1 MAKSEF
7 AYSKAWRG
15 GQNLNPVV
23 DSVLNNIS
31 DFFNIKRPKRRFLW
45 RRSRWADWWTRLTQ
59 V

>member
-31 DFFNIKRPKRRFLW
+31 DFLYIKRPKRRFSGEGVDGRIGGL
-45 RRSRWADWWTRLTQ
+45 A
-59 V
+59 